1 MCGYLACRAHQAVVS
16 IHGPRLHVER
26 IQRALLATLH
36 ARLIGV
42 GAKRAILTPRGGG
55 SIGSQRAGSAA
66 DRLVVRTLMRP
77 WGHSCTARPF
87 LVAVPTGAA
96 KVAVRACPSPGTPR
110 FVVHEQDGRLKIK
123 GDRVHAHHMQAVAKD
138 RDVGVL
144 DVHGVGLSP
153 SQRVSQLLVHKVRAV
168 PAAQSQITQV
178 ETLNASGGKEVA
190 VPFDRIDRKRSR
202 EPPCTVVLF
211 GAAAGRVLQ
220 QLRREGIEREQA
232 RVHHRIHP
240 RFRSSYATEC
250 TQPSENGMRSYVT
263 LCCNDPDGNVQVDA
277 DHFVVRKQPCRR
289 LNQEGFEKRETKE
302 TWVSPDTTVSWRK

>member
-42 GAKRAILTPRGGG
+42 RAKRAILTPRGGG

-66 DRLVVRTLMRP
+66 DRLVVRTDASMGALVAP
-77 WGHSCTARPF
+77 HGPF
-87 LVAVPTGAA
+87 LVAVPTRAA
-96 KVAVRACPSPGTPR
+96 KVAVRPCPSPGTPR

-123 GDRVHAHHMQAVAKD
+123 GDRVDAHHVQAVAKD
-138 RDVGVL
+138 GDVGVL

-240 RFRSSYATEC
+240 SLSIVVRYRVHPTFGERNALVRDVVL
-250 TQPSENGMRSYVT
+250 QR
-263 LCCNDPDGNVQVDA
+263 PDGNVQVDA
-277 DHFVVRKQPCRR
+277 DHFVVRKQPCHPSTKRA
-289 LNQEGFEKRETKE
+289 LEKRETKE